1 MFKNLFG
8 KKEAPKPKTFDQMN
22 AEEMKEFQGNMR
34 KEIREAVREVDKQ
47 IWQSDRLIMESKR
60 DLEKK
65 IKENA
70 DRNTLKTYAQNVM
83 RAQGVKDKHLV
94 QKTKVQQIE
103 FSVNEM
109 IMNIKMSKTMGLAS
123 NMMAKING
131 LADIPE
137 ISKNVQNMQMQM
149 EKMGIVGEMVDDAMD
164 AMGDDDIDLDD
175 KAQNLLDEM
184 EAKHNPAKKIKNTN
198 QTQKDDLDAQLK
210 RLAE

>member
-8 KKEAPKPKTFDQMN
+8 KKEAPKPKTLDQMSS
-22 AEEMKEFQGNMR
+22 EEIKEFQANMR
-34 KEIREAVREVDKQ
+34 KETREAMREVDRQ
-47 IWQSDRLIMESKR
+47 IWQADRMIAEAKR

-65 IKENA
+65 VKEGA
-70 DRNTLKTYAQNVM
+70 DRNTLKVYAQNAM
-83 RAQGVKDKHLV
+83 RAQGVKDKHLI
-94 QKTKVQQIE
+94 QKTKVQQID

-109 IMNIKMSKTMGLAS
+109 IMNIKMSKTMGMAS

-131 LADIPE
+131 LANIPE

-149 EKMGIVGEMVDDAMD
+149 EKMGIVGEMVEDAMD

-184 EAKHNPAKKIKNTN
+184 QAKHDPAKKVKNTN
-198 QTQKDDLDAQLK
+198 TVKRDDLDDQLK